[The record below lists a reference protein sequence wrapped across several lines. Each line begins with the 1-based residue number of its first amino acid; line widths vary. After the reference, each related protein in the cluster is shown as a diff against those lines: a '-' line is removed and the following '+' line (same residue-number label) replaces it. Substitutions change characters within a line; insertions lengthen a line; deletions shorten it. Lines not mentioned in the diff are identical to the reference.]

1 MEVRLYRALEKLI
14 WQVAHPSRRKREQ
27 FNDKIVVLVLI
38 WAVLHDRAVRWAC
51 QEENWPKDHCF
62 PLPSVTTMSRRL
74 RTVGVLQLL
83 ERVLRL
89 LSEQSDHQHLV
100 KSIDSKPL
108 RVGYYSQD
116 RDAKKGRAGGGKA
129 RGYKLHALTCNGIV
143 THWMLSGMN
152 ENDQVPAYRLLEH
165 LKGSGYVAADNGYDA
180 NKLHQKAQDCQH
192 QLVAPPRQSNH
203 NVRDL
208 RRNCPARLRSLDL
221 CDSPLFAC
229 GQSSV
234 FGKGILKERVKI
246 ERLFSQLCFDGLD
259 APPPWVRTP
268 HRVAQWT
275 AVKLLIRLLKQAQK
289 SGVM

>member
-14 WQVAHPSRRKREQ
+14 WQVAHPPRRKKEH
-27 FNDKIVVLVLI
+27 FHDKTIVLVLI
-38 WAVLHDRAVRWAC
+38 WAVLHDRAICWAC
-51 QEENWPKDHCF
+51 DERNWPRDQAI
-62 PLPSVTTMSRRL
+62 PLPSPTTMSRRL

-83 ERVLRL
+83 DRVLCL
-89 LSEQSDHQHLV
+89 LREQFDHQHLI
-100 KSIDSKPL
+100 KAIDSKPL

-116 RDAKKGRAGGGKA
+116 RDARKGRAGGGLAK
-129 RGYKLHALTCNGIV
+129 GYKLHALTCDGIV

-165 LKGSGYVAADNGYDA
+165 LKGVGYVAGDNGYDA
-180 NKLHQKAQDCQH
+180 NKVHQKAEDCQH
-192 QLVAPPRQSNH
+192 QLVAPPRNSNH

-208 RRNCPARLRSLDL
+208 KRNCPARLRSQDL

-234 FGKGILKERVKI
+234 FGRSILKERVKI
-246 ERLFSQLCFDGLD
+246 ERLFSQLCFEGLNS
-259 APPPWVRTP
+259 PPPWVRTP

>member
-1 MEVRLYRALEKLI
+1 MEVSLYRALENLI
-14 WQVAHPSRRKREQ
+14 RQVAHPPRRKKEQ
-27 FNDKIVVLVLI
+27 FNDKIIALVLI
-38 WAVLHDRAVRWAC
+38 WAVLHDRAVCWAC
-51 QEENWPKDHCF
+51 DERNWPKDHWI
-62 PLPSVTTMSRRL
+62 PLPSCTTMSRRL

-83 ERVLRL
+83 ERVLQQ
-89 LSEQSDHQHLV
+89 LSEAFDHQHLV
-100 KSIDSKPL
+100 KAIDSKPL
-108 RVGYYSQD
+108 RVGYYTQD

-129 RGYKLHALTCNGIV
+129 KGYKLHALTCNGIV
-143 THWMLSGMN
+143 SRWLLSGMN

-180 NKLHQKAQDCQH
+180 NKVHERAAQQNH
-192 QLVAPPRQSNH
+192 QLVAPPRSSNH

-208 RRNCPARLRSLDL
+208 RRNGPARLRSQDL

-234 FGKGILKERVKI
+234 FGRGILKERVKI
-246 ERLFSQLCFDGLD
+246 ERLFSQLCFDGLN